1 MLFRSLVSLG
11 LAEEDIKRNVMKLSG
26 GQQQRVAIGRALVS
40 KAPVI
45 LADEPTG
52 NLDEKTAAD
61 IVDILK
67 KAAHEDGKC
76 VIVVTHSKDLANAAD
91 RVLNLKNRKL
101 I

>member
-1 MLFRSLVSLG
+1 
-11 LAEEDIKRNVMKLSG
+11 MKLSG